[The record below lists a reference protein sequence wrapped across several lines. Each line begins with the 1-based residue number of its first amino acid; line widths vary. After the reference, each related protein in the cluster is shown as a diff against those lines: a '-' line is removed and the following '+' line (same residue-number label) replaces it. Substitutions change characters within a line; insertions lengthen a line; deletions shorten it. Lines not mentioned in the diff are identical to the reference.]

1 MEKKKIIIIGGGVA
15 GLSAGI
21 FGQINGYDTVVLEK
35 NPTPGGQCT
44 GWNRKEYYIDGCI
57 HWLTG
62 TREGTP
68 MNDLWK
74 RLGALEG
81 VEIYHPESFLVF
93 EHPDGKVVFH
103 RDLET
108 FRQSLVALAPAD
120 APAIRNLCKD
130 LQTLQ
135 GFEMPVDKPM
145 DLKSIPEK
153 FRHLLSMKEAGPVLQ
168 KYLKT
173 SMDDLAAQFRH
184 PALRAALGS
193 SVPPGYSALA
203 LIFALA
209 VFTRGQASIPKG
221 GSRAFALRMAE
232 RYQSL
237 GGNLHTSSEVSAL
250 DMTGSR
256 VIGARTGDGRF
267 FEADYVVAAC
277 DAKVLY
283 DRLLKGKH
291 PDRAFEKRFADPER
305 YPLASEIMVTLG
317 FSGAPQDI
325 PHTLSF
331 PAATPVEIHGRTIER
346 LQLTHHG
353 HEYGWAPEGHTVIT
367 CDINQFAEDWEAW
380 EKLSRDR
387 AAYLVEKARIG
398 EAVRENL
405 EQRYPEMKGK
415 LEVLDVVTPKT
426 YERWCNAH
434 RGAFMAFMMT
444 PGGRMLD
451 HAGTVKGVSN
461 LFLSGQWLQ
470 PPGGL
475 PVAAVTGKDTIMR
488 ICRREKREFQ
498 G

>member
-1 MEKKKIIIIGGGVA
+1 MEKKKIVIIGGGVA

-21 FGQINGYDTVVLEK
+21 FGQINGYDTVILEK
-35 NPTPGGQCT
+35 NSTPGGQCT
-44 GWNRKEYYIDGCI
+44 GWNRKGYHIDGCI

-81 VEIYHPESFLVF
+81 VEIHHPESFLVF
-93 EHPDGKVVFH
+93 EHPDGKVVYH

-108 FRQSLVALAPAD
+108 FRQNLLTLAPAD
-120 APAIRNLCKD
+120 EAAITSFCKD

-135 GFEMPVDKPM
+135 GLEMPVDKPM

-153 FRHLLSMKEAGPVLQ
+153 FRYLLSMKEAGPVLQ

-173 SMDDLAAQFRH
+173 SMADFAEKFTH
-184 PALRAALGS
+184 PALRAAFGS
-193 SVPPGYSALA
+193 SVPTHYSSLA
-203 LIFALA
+203 LVFALA
-209 VFTRGQASIPKG
+209 FFTKGQASIPKG

-237 GGNLHTSSEVSAL
+237 GGVLHGSCEVTSLEIN
-250 DMTGSR
+250 GSR
-256 VIGARTGDGRF
+256 VKTVEASNGRRFEGD
-267 FEADYVVAAC
+267 YIVAAC
-277 DAKVLY
+277 DAGVLY
-283 DRLLKGKH
+283 QRLLRGKH

-305 YPLASEIMVTLG
+305 YPLASEILVALG
-317 FSGAPQDI
+317 LAGTVKDHPR
-325 PHTLSF
+325 TLSF
-331 PAATPVEIHGRTIER
+331 PAAAPMEIHGRTIDR
-346 LQLTHHG
+346 LQITHHS
-353 HEYGWAPEGHTVIT
+353 HERDWAPEGHTIIT

-387 AAYLVEKARIG
+387 SAYLAEKARIG
-398 EAVRENL
+398 QAVRENL
-405 EQRYPEMKGK
+405 ERRFPEMKGK

-434 RGAFMAFMMT
+434 RGAFMSFMMT
-444 PGGRMLD
+444 PRGRMLD
-451 HAGTVKGVSN
+451 HPGTIKGISN